1 MRSHVLALAAACA
14 LGAPLYA
21 ADVNSASLS
30 QNGWYSDDTRADGT
44 GVSLA
49 GTNLVSPTLTAA
61 PESGSGSA
69 LFDPEILAQIIFG
82 YAPGTV
88 PAFEHTGAAHLKIGP
103 SSSGKSQISHRKDDG
118 IGFADGTALNPTF
131 FVDYSWMGNGP
142 SSITASFKIGFQ
154 TTEFGSALPT
164 TRTGEAAW
172 DKLLVYEPGNG
183 NGAVSDGSWQTENV
197 TFTSGKWW
205 IVDRSQV
212 SVVTTIGTPMELSSM
227 AGSAQAIG
235 TKTVGD
241 IWTLISSSSAKITSV
256 QFGIGSGNANGSVYV
271 NQLETSFY
279 RVGDTTTFGPAN
291 PYNQNVTPDVIF
303 GGGNANGSY
312 TVDRQA
318 GVELG
323 MRGKL
328 RFPPSNIF
336 NSNGDGTYTFNT
348 GSGGGPSSNA
358 EWAFEW
364 SVNTN
369 WNGTSI
375 YLLDDLFYEIGMD
388 YDPGPGTNYLVFD
401 QITPGSTIPW
411 TSPVVTT
418 WWDHSIGTNATPN
431 GGGIEATDI
440 GEYVTYLAGNN
451 VAQNSWRPTFFNLPP
466 FSFSP
471 NVNGRYE
478 YYLSAFDGAARVAKT
493 NITIFALDK
502 ISLTLD
508 AAECQTTDVDPITP
522 GTQIKFTLNV
532 RNPDSVLMTGYQAFL
547 EFNPAEMTFVAASS
561 SYSASPFPLHL
572 TPMSGA
578 LSGGNKLK
586 LDGSVGLGSPAI
598 SDDALAATLIFTV
611 NPSTACAGTALSF
624 DLSGSFASETSNA
637 GVPYATDLLNS
648 PSVVSDTTPPV
659 ITPVA
664 DIVQPSDAGSCG
676 SAVVNFPTPTVVDNC
691 ALASVVFD
699 PPSGSVF
706 PTGPTVVTVTATDD
720 CGNQSQDTFTVTI
733 TDTVLVDVTVQLQ
746 GSDTATRCIYFVPN
760 SCGDATSIPL
770 FFTGPAPASITTT
783 IEIPCGNW
791 TSLCAKDQQHS
802 QWDTTTLVDIGTKY
816 QAQTTLDLGAGDTD
830 DDGDVDINDVTLLI
844 AQFGL
849 PAANGGCPWN
859 GVRNADFSNN
869 GVIGSEDYSILSNSG
884 NWLTDTS
891 CVCSMPSEGPAAPQ
905 HKQRWVRVHDNMTRA
920 ADLNRDGRV
929 DVHDVELLEQRNGL
943 GNTLSTRM
951 RHQ

>member
-1 MRSHVLALAAACA
+1 MV
-14 LGAPLYA
+14 APLYA
-21 ADVNSASLS
+21 GDVNSAALS

-44 GVSLA
+44 GASPA
-49 GTNLVSPTLTAA
+49 GTNLKSPTLTAA

-69 LFDPEILAQIIFG
+69 LFDPEILAQLIFG

-88 PAFEHTGAAHLKIGP
+88 PAFTHTGAAHLKIGP
-103 SSSGKSQISHRKDDG
+103 SGSGKSQISHRKDDG
-118 IGFADGTALNPTF
+118 IGFADGTALNPSF
-131 FVDYSWMGNGP
+131 FVDYSWMGDGP
-142 SSITASFKIGFQ
+142 SSITASFKIGFK
-154 TTEFGSALPT
+154 TSEFGSAPPT
-164 TRTGEAAW
+164 TRTGEGAW
-172 DKLLVYEPGNG
+172 DKLLVYEPGNQ
-183 NGAVSDGSWQTENV
+183 NPDPSTLSDGLWHTENV
-197 TFTSGKWW
+197 TFTSGRWW
-205 IVDRSQV
+205 IVDRTQPAN
-212 SVVTTIGTPMELSSM
+212 TIATPMTLSSM
-227 AGSAQAIG
+227 AGSAQPIG
-235 TKTVGD
+235 SKTVGQ
-241 IWTLISSSSAKITSV
+241 IWTLISSPSAKITTV

-291 PYNQNVTPDVIF
+291 PYNQNVTPDVIY
-303 GGGNANGSY
+303 GAGNANGSY

-348 GSGGGPSSNA
+348 GSGTSSPPNA
-358 EWAFEW
+358 EWAFDW

-388 YDPGPGTNYLVFD
+388 FDPGPGTNYLVFD
-401 QITPGSTIPW
+401 PITLGATIPY
-411 TSPVVTT
+411 TT
-418 WWDHSIGTNATPN
+418 PLVMPFWDHSIGTNATPN
-431 GGGIEATDI
+431 GGGVEATSA
-440 GEYVTYLAGNN
+440 GQYTTLLANNN
-451 VAQNSWRPTFFNLPP
+451 VAQNSWRTTFFDEPP
-466 FSFSP
+466 FSFNP

-478 YYLSAFDGAARVAKT
+478 YYLSAFKGAARVAKT

-532 RNPDSVLMTGYQAFL
+532 RNPDSVAVTGYQAFL
-547 EFNPAEMTFVAASS
+547 EFDAGEMTFVAASS
-561 SYSASPFPLHL
+561 SYSASPFPLHI
-572 TPMSGA
+572 TPISGA

-598 SDDALAATLIFTV
+598 TDDALAATLVFTV
-611 NPSTACAGTALSF
+611 NPSTACAGTSLTF
-624 DLSGSFASETSNA
+624 DLSSSFASETSNGGA
-637 GVPYATDLLNS
+637 PYATDLLNS
-648 PSVVSDTTPPV
+648 PTVVSDTTPPV

-676 SAVVNFPTPTVVDNC
+676 SAVVTFPTPTVVDNC
-691 ALASVVFD
+691 GLASIVFD

-733 TDTVLVDVTVQLQ
+733 TDTVLVDVVVELQ
-746 GSDTATRCIYFVPN
+746 GSGVATRCINFVPN

-770 FFTGPAPASITTT
+770 FFSGLPATATAT

-791 TSLCAKDQQHS
+791 TTLCAKDQQHS
-802 QWDTTTLVDIGTKY
+802 QWDTTLLVDIGTKY
-816 QAQTTLDLGAGDTD
+816 QAQTTLVLGAGDTD

-869 GVIGSEDYSILSNSG
+869 GIIGTEDYSILSGSG

-891 CVCSMPSEGPAAPQ
+891 CVCSIPSEGPAAPQ
-905 HKQRWVRVHDNMTRA
+905 HKQRWVRVHDDMTRA

-929 DVHDVELLEQRNGL
+929 DVHDVDLLERRNGL
-943 GNTLSTRM
+943 PNTLSTRM
-951 RHQ
+951 RQQ